1 MLYSK
6 NGLYPSKLPF
16 RITLSNGFT
25 RTDPATFTPEEI
37 ADAGYIAVDDPPRC
51 LSHQIL
57 IWTGT
62 DWFLR
67 DKNEQEIA
75 EEIARKW
82 YEIRAHRDRLL
93 SELDWRIM
101 RYQSQLR
108 LGITPTDDISVLDTY
123 AQALRDVT
131 LQTNPDAIEWPP
143 VPS

>member
-6 NGLYPSKLPF
+6 NGLYPSRLPF
-16 RITLSNGFT
+16 RIILSNGFT

-51 LSHQIL
+51 LPHQIL

-62 DWFLR
+62 EWLLR

-82 YEIRAHRDRLL
+82 YEVRAHRDRLL

-108 LGITPTDDISVLDTY
+108 LGVTPIDDISVLDAY

>member
-6 NGLYPSKLPF
+6 NGLYPTKLPF

-25 RTDPATFTPEEI
+25 RTDPSTFTPEEI
-37 ADAGYIAVDDPPRC
+37 ADAGYFAVSEPP
-51 LSHQIL
+51 IL
-57 IWTGT
+57 TQNQVLTWTGM
-62 DWFLR
+62 DWYVR
-67 DKNEQEIA
+67 DKT
-75 EEIARKW
+75 EEELVEELARKW
-82 YEIRAHRDRLL
+82 YEVRAHRDRLL

-108 LGITPTDDISVLDTY
+108 LGIIPTDDISILDAY

-131 LQTNPDAIEWPP
+131 LQTDPDGIQWPP